1 MWFFIV
7 KSIVGSILGSAT
19 AKWFETTAVG
29 IWFYA
34 KMSQLYNWAAKRY
47 DLKILEVEEQWKKK
61 YPNIARRI
69 DELEKQI
76 SDLQPKNRLFK
87 VKKGEKDV

>member
-1 MWFFIV
+1 MPTFI
-7 KSIVGSILGSAT
+7 
-19 AKWFETTAVG
+19 AK
-29 IWFYA
+29 
-34 KMSQLYNWAAKRY
+34 
-47 DLKILEVEEQWKKK
+47 
-61 YPNIARRI
+61 RI

>member
-7 KSIVGSILGSAT
+7 KSIIGGILGSAT

-34 KMSQLYNWAAKRY
+34 KMSQLYDWAAKRY